1 MVVGRLEM
9 FTSRDLAGMAAEEV
23 FIYMGSTFYHHAT
36 IPLVIITVVLA
47 WQARPSTT
55 EDIPPGFRKFQACY
69 LSVWAFCAAAD
80 WLQGPYVYALY
91 LHYDYTRHEIAVL
104 FVAGFASSL
113 VFSCA
118 VGAVC
123 DRFGRKKCALAYCV
137 LYIASCLAKHVKSF
151 GVLMLG
157 RITGGIATS
166 LLFSCFECWMVSEHS
181 SRKGFSSDLLSY
193 MFGLMYT
200 LNYFAAIVSGIVGE
214 LLVNRFAFQAA
225 APGSLLHFGG
235 VLGPFDLAILSLLL
249 GGVLIICLW
258 DENYGQDRGSSSV
271 EPQQGLLSNLSQ
283 GLRLVLG
290 ERRLL
295 LLGLG
300 VACFEGSMY
309 AFVFNWTPALESDE
323 VPPPYGLIFALFMMS
338 CMCGA
343 SISTLCAAR
352 VQATYRLVA
361 VFALG
366 TGSLIVAAA
375 VCNLSL
381 LKLCFAVFCIF
392 EFCVGVYFPSM
403 GVLKSELVPERVRG
417 TVYNLY
423 RVPLN
428 TVVVI
433 ALLTKMTTAQV
444 YTFCAVLLAF
454 GTFCVAFITSSSTA
468 VSKAEM
474 IGEKTV

>member
-258 DENYGQDRGSSSV
+258 DENYGQQLGSGGAG
-271 EPQQGLLSNLSQ
+271 PQQSLLSNLCEA
-283 GLRLVLG
+283 LRLVLSS
-290 ERRLL
+290 RRLL

-300 VACFEGSMY
+300 AACFEGSMY
-309 AFVFNWTPALESDE
+309 AFIFNWTPALQSEE

-343 SISTLCAAR
+343 SVSTLCAEHL
-352 VQATYRLVA
+352 QPTSRLLV

-366 TGSLIVAAA
+366 AGSLIVAAM

-381 LKLCFAVFCIF
+381 LRLCFAAFCLF
-392 EFCVGVYFPSM
+392 EFCVGVYFPSV
-403 GVLKSELVPERVRG
+403 GILKSELVPERVRG

-428 TVVVI
+428 VVVVA
-433 ALLTKMTTAQV
+433 ALLAELSTAQV
-444 YTFCAVLLAF
+444 YGLCAALLAC
-454 GTFCVAFITSSSTA
+454 GTGCLGLLGAPG
-468 VSKAEM
+468 KAEL
-474 IGEKTV
+474 GACKSV